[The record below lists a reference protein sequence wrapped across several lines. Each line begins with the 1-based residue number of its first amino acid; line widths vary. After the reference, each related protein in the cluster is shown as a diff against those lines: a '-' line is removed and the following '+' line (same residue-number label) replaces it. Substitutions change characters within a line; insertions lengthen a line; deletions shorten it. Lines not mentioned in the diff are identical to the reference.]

1 MRLMH
6 LQVKKPE
13 NGRINLFTDKQV
25 TSKVPLIFLSVKIL
39 KEMQQR
45 CF

>member
-25 TSKVPLIFLSVKIL
+25 TSKGTANLFK
-39 KEMQQR
+39 
-45 CF
+45 C